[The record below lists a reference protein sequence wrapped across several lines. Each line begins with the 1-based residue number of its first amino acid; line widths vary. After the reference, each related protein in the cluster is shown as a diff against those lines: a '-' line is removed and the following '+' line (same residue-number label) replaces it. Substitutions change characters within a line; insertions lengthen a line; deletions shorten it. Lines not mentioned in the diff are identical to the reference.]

1 MIFFVLLVNYTFKCN
16 AYYVVST
23 MPFVHFRAKHFCH
36 CETPLIG
43 DPAGYCVPVGKRSMQ
58 AKDNRLL
65 LATIGWSKEK
75 HTTHLPEGLPYYQAH
90 ARYCIVGPDGI
101 LCTREEKEHTRKRVS
116 IIARDNAFS
125 KSRLLYFWG
134 KGLNKQKTN
143 DCRKRQSFGQKRS
156 L

>member
-90 ARYCIVGPDGI
+90 ARYF
-101 LCTREEKEHTRKRVS
+101 CTCVEKKAQTSIRVS
-116 IIARDNAFS
+116 IIACDNAISTAQFATIS
-125 KSRLLYFWG
+125 RPHLAWAFQAARTFQKS
-134 KGLNKQKTN
+134 
-143 DCRKRQSFGQKRS
+143 
-156 L
+156 